1 MPNGLLN
8 RFAET
13 GSRRSRDVLSVIKR
27 RVSKG
32 LTVPFPYVPS
42 ESFMRLIKVVP
53 RDPRPFVTGVF
64 CIFKEVVA
72 MEEGWPEWPH
82 HVKRKRRCDS
92 KW

>member
-1 MPNGLLN
+1 MS
-8 RFAET
+8 RAEKST
-13 GSRRSRDVLSVIKR
+13 AEQSGHIQHG
-27 RVSKG
+27 VS
-32 LTVPFPYVPS
+32 S

-82 HVKRKRRCDS
+82 NTKRKRRCDR

>member
-42 ESFMRLIKVVP
+42 ESFIRLIKVVP

-64 CIFKEVVA
+64 CIFLRRW
-72 MEEGWPEWPH
+72 WPW
-82 HVKRKRRCDS
+82 RKDGRSGRIII
-92 KW
+92 